1 MCRAAQLT
9 APRKSLLSA
18 TLQLEV
24 PKMNMR
30 ASQLKTRPVR
40 RRSSYLK
47 TILTVILTLTAVLA
61 IVFGVRAVETMDL
74 AGGRVLKVPGEYTT
88 IQAAIN
94 AATAG
99 DIIEVKPGIYKEN
112 ITLDKPVSLTAET
125 FDQINPTN
133 NQTIID
139 GSGGTVVIRVASG
152 LTQMPSIRGFVI
164 RNGSDGI
171 VANSPFIAEYNFFDS
186 AGNLVSYQIGGGGIN
201 RNNVYFH
208 ASANAI
214 RLDHMDRPL
223 LIENNRILY
232 SGADGIEVSLQNT
245 PTPPA
250 PIEINIWNNMILGNG
265 DDGIQVIDHPGEPQ
279 DTNRRFT
286 IAGNLI
292 ANNIKAGL
300 GLMPNANTLEDYSG
314 ANSAEAVRVYNNTFY
329 GNNYGI
335 SGGAN
340 LVAFNNIF
348 ANSLTRGVWRV
359 SGPAGSNAVVA
370 YSLFHNNQLDADQ
383 AGLDA
388 GIISGVDPLFEA
400 APNPGPDGTWSTVD
414 DDFSGLVLQSG
425 SPAIDKGVAQYIA
438 NNGEPIPPSPLT
450 GFTGAAP
457 DLGWRE
463 LGAPIFITPTPTGP
477 STLTPPATAT
487 VETQTP
493 LPTLTTLPGS
503 PSPTAITA
511 TPVSPTAT
519 SSSATPTAASTS
531 TQIVT
536 ATPTAQLTVQLIS
549 PNVVQINSNMIAN
562 IVGSGFQ
569 NGATVTFEGGQGLP
583 PEVLAVQVVDST
595 TITLTVN
602 TQNPGVLSLQVWDIR
617 VTNPDNSTAILADA
631 FTVISIP

>member
-1 MCRAAQLT
+1 
-9 APRKSLLSA
+9 
-18 TLQLEV
+18 
-24 PKMNMR
+24 MNMR
-30 ASQLKTRPVR
+30 ESRVKIKPERWQFLNLKLLLTA
-40 RRSSYLK
+40 
-47 TILTVILTLTAVLA
+47 ILVLTAVLA

-74 AGGRVLKVPGEYTT
+74 AGGSLLKVPGEYTT

-94 AATAG
+94 AANSG

-139 GSGGTVVIRVASG
+139 GSGGTVVIRIPGG

-164 RNGSDGI
+164 RNATDGI
-171 VANSPFIAEYNFFDS
+171 LANSPFIAEYNFVYAAD
-186 AGNLVSYQIGGGGIN
+186 NLVSYQIGGGGIN

-208 ASANAI
+208 AAANAI

-245 PTPPA
+245 PIPPA

-314 ANSAEAVRVYNNTFY
+314 ANIAEAVRVYNNTFY

-348 ANSLTRGVWRV
+348 ANSPTRAVWRV
-359 SGPAGSNAVVA
+359 SGPTGSNAVVA
-370 YSLFHNNQLDADQ
+370 YSLFHNNRMDADQ
-383 AGLDA
+383 ASLGA
-388 GIISGVDPLFEA
+388 GNILGVDPLFEA
-400 APNPGPDGTWSTVD
+400 APNPGPDGTWLTVD

-438 NNGEPIPPSPLT
+438 NNGEPIPPSPLA

-463 LGAPIFITPTPTGP
+463 LGSPIFVTPTPTALSS
-477 STLTPPATAT
+477 STSPATAT

-493 LPTLTTLPGS
+493 LPTPTTLPGS

-511 TPVSPTAT
+511 TPASPTAT
-519 SSSATPTAASTS
+519 SGLATPTAASTS

-536 ATPTAQLTVQLIS
+536 TTPTPQLTIQLIS
-549 PNVVQINSNMIAN
+549 PNVVQINSNITAN

-569 NGATVTFEGGQGLP
+569 SGAIVTFEGGQGLP

-602 TQNPGVLSLQVWDIR
+602 TQNPGVLSLQVWDVRI
-617 VTNPDNSTAILADA
+617 TNPDNSTAILPDA
-631 FTVISIP
+631 FTVIPIP